1 MYGNLMWLCF
11 GASAYGFVMAF
22 SMMSSARSRAAKR
35 LADQESAVKE
45 ALECNAE
52 QHERLVSV
60 LREITIRDPGL
71 PGDGINWEKLTI
83 RGINDDFSMRGECH
97 GVLIR
102 YLVKLGIAYV
112 EWNDGSELLSLE
124 FDLKQTVPAEKLA
137 ELTVMLE
144 YKHRR
149 SKHRRDQEYEETPIL
164 KG

>member
-1 MYGNLMWLCF
+1 MYGNLMWLCI
-11 GASAYGFVMAF
+11 GGSAYGFVVAF
-22 SMMSSARSRAAKR
+22 HKMFTAKSREAKR
-35 LADQESAVKE
+35 LADQKSAVKE

-52 QHERLVSV
+52 QHERLVGV
-60 LREITIRDPGL
+60 LREITIRDPDL
-71 PGDGINWEKLTI
+71 PGDGVNWEKLTI

-102 YLVKLGIAYV
+102 YLVKLGTAYI
-112 EWNDGSELLSLE
+112 EWNDGSELLSVH
-124 FDLKQTVPAEKLA
+124 FDLKKTVPAEKLA